1 MMNSLRNFFC
11 VPSCQTANKGDCLY
25 TCNPFVYFKISSFPI
40 LMHLWFQNGIL
51 KGEVSLYCWPTVWLV
66 WNQLYDY
73 WQFWFLFAKQTNP
86 NQSNRR
92 SMVQWYSPFSIPWS
106 ESLLNIAYLAMNI
119 SWLPSL
125 LGGGGSLSAI
135 LTSMLKSGNTNWS
148 GTLSTVDLLI

>member
-25 TCNPFVYFKISSFPI
+25 TCFVYFKISSFPI

-86 NQSNRR
+86 SQSNRR
-92 SMVQWYSPFSIPWS
+92 SMVQWYSSLVFPCFSMELVCSKIRIYIVVFVTR
-106 ESLLNIAYLAMNI
+106 EFRSLWKVCFGHGCLNCAVPLKH
-119 SWLPSL
+119 
-125 LGGGGSLSAI
+125 
-135 LTSMLKSGNTNWS
+135 SMDEL
-148 GTLSTVDLLI
+148 